1 MKTLKIALLGTALIL
16 SGAAFAGA
24 PEGNGNVTTA
34 SYAAPQSNGAVTTA
48 SYRAPQGESSVVTA
62 GSDNFFRPTFA

>member
-1 MKTLKIALLGTALIL
+1 MHTLKIALLGSALLL

-34 SYAAPQSNGAVTTA
+34 SYAAPQGNGSVSTA
-48 SYRAPQGESSVVTA
+48 SYTAPQGDAQVSTA
-62 GSDNFFRPTFA
+62 GSDSFFRPTFA